1 MRDEPMHHIDDEA
14 FGARLGV
21 ALRAP
26 EPLPPGAESRLLAT
40 LAATPRPMRARPW
53 WRRSRT
59 ISLSPIGGLALAA
72 GFAGVV
78 VLGTMGATGTLGS
91 VRPAAVAT
99 APDTVHLVRFVL
111 VNPDAKQVALA
122 GDFNGWQ
129 SEALTP
135 AASGGVWSVALPLT
149 SGRYEYA
156 FVVDGERWVADP
168 ALPAARDE
176 FGGEHSVLHVGSQRA
191 M

>member
-1 MRDEPMHHIDDEA
+1 MDEQISQMNDEA
-14 FGARLGV
+14 FGARLGA
-21 ALRAP
+21 ALRAV
-26 EPLPPGAESRLLAT
+26 EPLPPGAEARLLAT
-40 LAATPRPMRARPW
+40 LAATPRPARPLPW

-59 ISLSPIGGLALAA
+59 VTVSPIGVLAMAA
-72 GFAGVV
+72 GFAGLV
-78 VLGTMGATGTLGS
+78 VLGGFGASRVLA
-91 VRPAAVAT
+91 PARGVAIAA

-129 SEALTP
+129 SEALT
-135 AASGGVWSVALPLT
+135 AAPSGGVWSVALPLT

-156 FVVDGERWVADP
+156 FVVDGERWIADP
-168 ALPAARDE
+168 SLPTAHDE
-176 FGGEHSVLHVGSQRA
+176 FGGEHSVLHVGSHRV